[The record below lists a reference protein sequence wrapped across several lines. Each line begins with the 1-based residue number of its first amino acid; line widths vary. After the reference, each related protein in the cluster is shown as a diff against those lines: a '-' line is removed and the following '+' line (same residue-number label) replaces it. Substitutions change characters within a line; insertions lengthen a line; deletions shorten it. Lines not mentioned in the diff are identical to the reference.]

1 MKNNILIV
9 ILFILSSMSSFAQA
23 DVSKARWISP
33 EIKIDGNYKDWVQ
46 PLNFYDNNSGLMFA
60 VGNDKENLYLC
71 FIVPDELKMRKLMSA
86 GWKFEL
92 SSREKQKKFKSELI
106 FPGIN
111 VMNVKRSTD
120 NFENNKNSN
129 NLIKTYQLQITS
141 VTCKGFRSNLSSVTL
156 FDKDHINIG
165 IGADSIH
172 HIVYEIAIP
181 LQELFVTNLIRLD
194 ELITLNVTVNALE
207 RPSSGGGYSGR
218 PSGMGGGR
226 AGGGMSGGMGGGRRG
241 GGMSGG
247 MRGERYGG
255 EMSRSGEQG
264 SRSSLFEK
272 VSFKQRFTLSKN

>member
-1 MKNNILIV
+1 MKNIILIV

-86 GWKFEL
+86 GWKLEL

-120 NFENNKNSN
+120 NFENKKNSN
-129 NLIKTYQLQITS
+129 NLIKTYQLQMTS